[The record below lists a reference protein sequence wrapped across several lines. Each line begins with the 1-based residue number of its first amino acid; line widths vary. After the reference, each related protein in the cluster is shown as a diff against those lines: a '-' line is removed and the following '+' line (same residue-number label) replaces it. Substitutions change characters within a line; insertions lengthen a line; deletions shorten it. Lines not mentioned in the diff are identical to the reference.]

1 MGRVDEIVLWLA
13 VVVLGA
19 ALGIASI
26 LIYFRANPAG
36 RYSIMSRPHNEP
48 GLAAAL
54 RAASFVAVFFGGLQ
68 LNHTFDTP
76 WVGVLTI
83 VVVYVGVA
91 VIVLLGNRRAARRQL
106 HNSSEGIAAPESSGT
121 TRS

>member
-1 MGRVDEIVLWLA
+1 MGRMDEIVLWLV

-26 LIYFRANPAG
+26 LAYFRANPAG
-36 RYSIMSRPHNEP
+36 RYSIMSRPQNEP

-54 RAASFVAVFFGGLQ
+54 RVASFVAVFFGGLQ
-68 LNHTFDTP
+68 LNHIFDTP

-83 VVVYVGVA
+83 VVVYAGVA
-91 VIVLLGNRRAARRQL
+91 LIVLLSNRRAARSQL